1 MNSANNKHGQPRSSP
16 KTKSIQINSLKWKDD
31 LRIECMERAK
41 AARRDRLRRQRF
53 GESINSR
60 INTNDFDGER
70 RAKRDREEQ
79 FSEFEDCK
87 IGEQH
92 DEFVTED
99 DPIQTAKA
107 LVEQEMQ
114 KAMMGLRHCHQFA
127 PLNGEENSCKRKMK
141 NGEDISVDVT
151 MDHSVGDSNFDD
163 QCIMSHEEYMELVN
177 AVTEELER
185 EGTFIVFAGFLIY
198 LMLA

>member
-1 MNSANNKHGQPRSSP
+1 M
-16 KTKSIQINSLKWKDD
+16 
-31 LRIECMERAK
+31 RIECMERAK
-41 AARRDRLRRQRF
+41 AARRDRQRRQRF

-185 EGTFIVFAGFLIY
+185 EGTFIISICCILAY
-198 LMLA
+198 LYYVRHSIFC